1 MLKSILGATKFDQ
14 YVLNLALIH
23 LCDRESET
31 GKEMRRLYNAWRSDS
46 DEDITD
52 PWRYLHQL
60 IIGVPHPEQEFEG
73 WSLAEG
79 LTRGYNIEAKP
90 VSDSSELPYKIPAG
104 GHFVIVTKQK
114 SVNGPFQVAATGIF
128 VRPLGV
134 LTLDI
139 IVDPDKSEYQ
149 SIIIKHPIIR
159 NYPDGW
165 EQKLRSFLQ
174 GEIRGDELPA
184 VVNYVDRA
192 SNRDYHPPGW
202 NELYLAA
209 SGFQGV

>member
-14 YVLNLALIH
+14 YVLTLALIH

-31 GKEMRRLYNAWRSDS
+31 GKEMRGFYNAWRSES

-60 IIGVPHPEQEFEG
+60 IIAVPHPEQEFEG

-134 LTLDI
+134 LNLDI

-174 GEIRGDELPA
+174 GEISSDELPA
-184 VVNYVDRA
+184 VVNYVDQA
-192 SNRDYHPPGW
+192 ANRDYHPPGW
-202 NELYLAA
+202 NELYLTA